1 MYQSRSGY
9 DRGVST
15 FSPEGRLFQV
25 RDLSCP
31 ARARRLSLSPLRF
44 RHVWLVC
51 FSRAPAP
58 APAPAQVEY
67 AIKAMEMGSCALG
80 VRASGGVVLGVEK
93 RM

>member
-25 RDLSCP
+25 RARFVSCTSSSPALSRAARATP
-31 ARARRLSLSPLRF
+31 ASLARARAA
-44 RHVWLVC
+44 
-51 FSRAPAP
+51 RAP
-58 APAPAQVEY
+58 QVEY
-67 AIKAMEMGSCALG
+67 AIKAIEMGSCALG